1 MNPQKIETSSDPR
14 SNGDLGRSGSVGGAG
29 QAYGV
34 QIERLLREQAG
45 VISRSQAVTA
55 GMSTD
60 QVDRRL
66 RSRRWRRL
74 HPGVY
79 LVADRELTNSA
90 RIHAAVLWTGEDAT
104 LSGVAAAW
112 WHQLWGVAPSTIDI
126 TVPLSQS
133 LRSCRKVR
141 IRRREL
147 DWLDRT
153 HLDGLWVTNVALT
166 VPEAAV
172 DLGGKGQQ
180 LLDRALQRRVRYK
193 DLIQA
198 YSRNLGWH
206 GSKAAGDLLRSCADR
221 AASEGERVIRLM
233 RAAGITGWVRGYWF
247 GGCEFDFA
255 FPELR
260 VAVEVD
266 GWAWHVDVERFRH
279 DRRKQN
285 TLELAGWTVLRFT
298 WHDLTQRPEQV
309 LTEIKSALAR
319 RAAA

>member
-1 MNPQKIETSSDPR
+1 M
-14 SNGDLGRSGSVGGAG
+14 
-29 QAYGV
+29 

-45 VISRSQAVTA
+45 VISRSQAVAA
-55 GMSTD
+55 GMSAD

-66 RSRRWRRL
+66 RNQRWRRL
-74 HPGVY
+74 HPCVY
-79 LVADRELTNSA
+79 LVADRELTNRA
-90 RIHAAVLWTGEDAT
+90 RIHAAVLWAGEDST

-112 WHQLWGVAPSTIDI
+112 WHQLWDVAPSTIDI
-126 TVPLSQS
+126 TVPVSQS
-133 LRSCRKVR
+133 SPSCRKVR

-166 VPEAAV
+166 VLEAAV

-180 LLDRALQRRVRYK
+180 LLDRALQRRVRYQ

-198 YSRNLGWH
+198 YSRNLGWR
-206 GSKAAGDLLRSCADR
+206 GSKAAGDLLSSCADR
-221 AASEGERVIRLM
+221 AASEGERVVIRLM

-247 GGCEFDFA
+247 GGCELDFA
-255 FPELR
+255 FVELR

-285 TLELAGWTVLRFT
+285 ALELAGWTVLRFT

-309 LTEIKSALAR
+309 VAEIKSALTR
-319 RAAA
+319 RSTA